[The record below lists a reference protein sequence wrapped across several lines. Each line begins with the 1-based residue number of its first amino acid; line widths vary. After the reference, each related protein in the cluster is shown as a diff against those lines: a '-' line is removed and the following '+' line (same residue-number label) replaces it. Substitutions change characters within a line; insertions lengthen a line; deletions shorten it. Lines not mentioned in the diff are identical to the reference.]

1 MDESRQKLPVT
12 LTRDQLYALVWATP
26 MFRLAPLYGLTGN
39 GLKKICKRLKIPV
52 PPPGYWAKKAAG
64 KRVAQYRLADP
75 DADTPGDVTIRP
87 ARAPRAK
94 IVRKLEQVPEDQ
106 RPTSELLKKIGAI
119 EVPQRLARPH
129 PIVAGWLAERE
140 RDRERA
146 RSEPDL
152 HMRRLWMPKPWTE
165 VERRVHRI
173 LDTLFKAVERQGFAV
188 KIGDKRHPF
197 FEIGGEQVLYRLRE
211 RQRQVQ
217 RLKNEDEM
225 KWHRAGDPLQKKEL
239 QPTGILVLTIDTPL
253 RDGLRREWKDRPE
266 ASLEDQLAEVA
277 AALVDA
283 EPMLV
288 ERRRK
293 REEEE
298 RQRRE
303 NERRRWEEADFRKL
317 DGNRWRRFRE
327 LAERWQ
333 EAELTLRFIDALEA
347 RGPVLGCPHGDKSL
361 EESIEWARAWVR
373 VHDPL
378 NVGTDGVFRD
388 VSSVTSWIYSSTI
401 RLGCY

>member
-1 MDESRQKLPVT
+1 MDESRQKLPVI

-52 PPPGYWAKKAAG
+52 PPPGYWARKAAG
-64 KRVAQYRLADP
+64 KKVAQYRLADP
-75 DADTPGDVTIRP
+75 DAGTPGDVTIRP
-87 ARAPRAK
+87 SRAPRTK
-94 IVRKLEQVPEDQ
+94 IVRKLEQVPEEQ

-140 RDRERA
+140 RDRQRA
-146 RSEPDL
+146 RNEPDH

-165 VERRVHRI
+165 AERRVHRI
-173 LDTLFKAVERQGFAV
+173 LDTLFKAVERQGLAV

-197 FEIGGEQVLYRLRE
+197 FEIGGEQVSYRLRE
-211 RQRQVQ
+211 RQKQIQ
-217 RLKNEDEM
+217 RPKNEDEM
-225 KWHRAGDPLQKKEL
+225 KWHRPGDPLQKKEL

-253 RDGLRREWKDRPE
+253 RDGTRREWKDRPE
-266 ASLEDQLAEVA
+266 ASLEDQLAEIA

-283 EPMLV
+283 EPILA

-303 NERRRWEEADFRKL
+303 SERRRWEEEEFRKL
-317 DGNRWRRFRE
+317 DANRWRRFRE
-327 LAERWQ
+327 FATRWQ
-333 EAELTLRFIDALEA
+333 EVELLRRFIDAIEA
-347 RGPVLGCPHGDKSL
+347 RGPIIGSAPGGHSL
-361 EESIEWARAWVR
+361 EEWTAWAREWLQR
-373 VHDPL
+373 HDPISD
-378 NVGTDGVFRD
+378 GAEGVFQD
-388 VSSVTSWIYSSTI
+388 VAKVRSWTFPAEEA
-401 RLGCY
+401 RWR